1 MSSLPRY
8 ACVALATCVCLFA
21 GGAARASS
29 LQDDLT
35 RCLVSHVTP
44 ADEDVMVT
52 WTFALIAL
60 SPKLKLYTAL
70 TDAQRAAINQTW
82 ADLHTRLL
90 TKDCRTETILV
101 LKAEGELGIIPGLKT
116 IAGGAMRAML
126 ATPAGHA
133 GAIDSTKLYRNT
145 PQMDALRAE
154 AGLPPNPK

>member
-1 MSSLPRY
+1 MCL
-8 ACVALATCVCLFA
+8 AALQPS
-21 GGAARASS
+21 RAST

-44 ADEDVMVT
+44 ADEDVLVK

-60 SPKLKLYTAL
+60 SPKLKPYTVL
-70 TDAQRAAINQTW
+70 TDAQRAAINQDW

-90 TKDCRTETILV
+90 TKDCRAETVLV
-101 LKAEGELGIIPGLKT
+101 LKADGDLGIIPGLRK
-116 IAGGAMRAML
+116 IAGAAMRAML
-126 ATPAGHA
+126 APPEAQA
-133 GAIDSTKLYRNT
+133 NVQQMAKLYRNT

>member
-1 MSSLPRY
+1 MPSPSRRARL
-8 ACVALATCVCLFA
+8 AIATCLCLCA

-60 SPKLKLYTAL
+60 SPKLKPYTVL
-70 TDAQRAAINQTW
+70 TETQRAAITQSW

-90 TKDCRTETILV
+90 TKDCRTETMLV

-126 ATPAGHA
+126 ATPEGHA